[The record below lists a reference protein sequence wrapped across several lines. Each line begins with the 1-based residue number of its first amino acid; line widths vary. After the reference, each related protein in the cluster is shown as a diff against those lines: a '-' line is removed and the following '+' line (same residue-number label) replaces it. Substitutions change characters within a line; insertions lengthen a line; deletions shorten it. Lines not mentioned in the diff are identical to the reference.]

1 VKNDVQF
8 QPEISEHLKYQR
20 IIRELKEENTHLRD
34 EMTNLRRTIK
44 SQQSDK
50 KQVYIQI
57 FIFFQKRN
65 KYFSIL
71 VSMRRWYHIN

>member
-1 VKNDVQF
+1 MKNDVQF

-57 FIFFQKRN
+57 FIFFK
-65 KYFSIL
+65 KK
-71 VSMRRWYHIN
+71 